1 MDLRQ
6 YIDTTYLKT
15 TEESGLSQQE
25 NIKVVQDLIDEAI
38 AESFKAVM
46 IRPDMV
52 SLAKNMMSTSGALVK
67 VGTVI
72 DFPEGTGTLEDKLK
86 EAQQAINDGADEL
99 DFVINYT
106 AFKQGDVTK
115 VKAEVLACTE
125 LCLQN
130 NKVTKWIIEVAALT
144 EQEIVRLTTLI
155 KNVVLSNFDE
165 KNYSDVFVKS
175 STGFYKTD
183 DGRPNGAA
191 VYAVKLMLENSFP
204 LPVKAAGGIRSYD
217 DALQMVALG
226 VKRLGT
232 SSAKKII
239 DGEVSS
245 GDY

>member
-38 AESFKAVM
+38 AESFKAVI

-106 AFKQGDVTK
+106 AFKQGDVAK

-130 NKVTKWIIEVAALT
+130 NKIAKWIIEVAALT

-183 DGRPNGAA
+183 DGRPNGAT